1 MQAKLIITTAIGLWL
16 LSLLIKD
23 APAWVGTAF
32 GVIAFLAITGVIAFL
47 MTRGSGWHAL
57 AKKYPERVP
66 CSGPLRRCGTFQML
80 ALNSE
85 QNFGTRFSGGIVSV
99 GPTSEALYIAAP
111 AVVRWLFPT
120 IQLPWSAVA
129 SAKPFEAPGWVQPI
143 ADSGA
148 VYQARYD
155 FGYTGPFLELET
167 TEPRTCIRLPVYA
180 IGDALGNLPSG
191 APASR
196 W

>member
-1 MQAKLIITTAIGLWL
+1 MQAKLIIGTAIGLWL
-16 LSLLIKD
+16 LGFLIKD
-23 APAWVGTAF
+23 APGWVDTAF
-32 GVIAFLAITGVIAFL
+32 GVIAFLAITGLIAFL

-57 AKKYPERVP
+57 AKKYPERAP
-66 CSGPLRRCGTFQML
+66 YTGPLRRCRTFQMV
-80 ALNSE
+80 AVNSE

-111 AVVRWLFPT
+111 TVIRWLFPT

-148 VYQARYD
+148 IYQARYD
-155 FGYTGPFLELET
+155 FGYTGQFLELET
-167 TEPRTCIRLPVYA
+167 TDPKTCIRLPVYA
-180 IGDALGNLPSG
+180 IEDALGNLPSSLPG
-191 APASR
+191 SPR
-196 W
+196 